1 MKKVFIFDFDGT
13 FYSGEHKFDKVN
25 KNIED
30 NRRKF
35 LSKLNDEQYEL
46 ICKEN
51 PRWLNATTGNDIVR
65 CLIRLMKKYK
75 EWNITIEDFYNWQND
90 FIYDIVIDN
99 NQTVDSKF
107 LEELCSNYSV
117 YVVSNSSL
125 KHIYYYMDK
134 INVNTKWFKK
144 VIGNEFKKEDPSKQH
159 YYKEIIEKEKAHPHD
174 VYVFGDSVESDLT
187 PALHLGMNAF
197 YVDNARHIT
206 KLVTSVLNNEI

>member
-90 FIYDIVIDN
+90 FIYDIVIDS

-107 LEELCSNYSV
+107 LEELCSN
-117 YVVSNSSL
+117 
-125 KHIYYYMDK
+125 
-134 INVNTKWFKK
+134 
-144 VIGNEFKKEDPSKQH
+144 
-159 YYKEIIEKEKAHPHD
+159 
-174 VYVFGDSVESDLT
+174 
-187 PALHLGMNAF
+187 
-197 YVDNARHIT
+197 
-206 KLVTSVLNNEI
+206 